1 MEAHVTLNGI
11 LARVREA
18 TLELHHFES
27 NEADWNLVVQLDGDL
42 PELRMSGTVVTPTEP
57 GLAQLRIAFIDEPRS
72 VIVDGATGGLTNGG
86 HDIFFAAMLNGERAR
101 LEGQVELEW
110 CGVAWG
116 SRSQRVVLSLDLE
129 AAVKRVA

>member
-42 PELRMSGTVVTPTEP
+42 PELRVSGTVVTPT
-57 GLAQLRIAFIDEPRS
+57 AVLRSRE
-72 VIVDGATGGLTNGG
+72 
-86 HDIFFAAMLNGERAR
+86 
-101 LEGQVELEW
+101 
-110 CGVAWG
+110 
-116 SRSQRVVLSLDLE
+116 SRSSMSRTRSLLT
-129 AAVKRVA
+129 ARQAG